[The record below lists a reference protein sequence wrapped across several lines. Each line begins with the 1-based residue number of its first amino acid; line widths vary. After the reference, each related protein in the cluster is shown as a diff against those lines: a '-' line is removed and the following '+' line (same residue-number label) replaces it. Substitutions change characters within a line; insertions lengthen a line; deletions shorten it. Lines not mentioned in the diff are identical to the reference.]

1 MDIDSLWIYN
11 TFAGN
16 ISDKFHM
23 KVNNF
28 SKITYSATCLRQK
41 QHSQNLKLYASPAAG
56 VDWWTGANN

>member
-1 MDIDSLWIYN
+1 
-11 TFAGN
+11 
-16 ISDKFHM
+16 M